1 MHHLVHR
8 HTGASTDRD
17 GTGRAGGPRADVSYL
32 KAAGAFE
39 QSDGDVDAVGE
50 EALAVSDLLL
60 VSA

>member
-1 MHHLVHR
+1 MAR
-8 HTGASTDRD
+8 TGRPRTDRD
-17 GTGRAGGPRADVSYL
+17 RTGRAGGGLADINPL
-32 KAAGAFE
+32 KAAGSFE